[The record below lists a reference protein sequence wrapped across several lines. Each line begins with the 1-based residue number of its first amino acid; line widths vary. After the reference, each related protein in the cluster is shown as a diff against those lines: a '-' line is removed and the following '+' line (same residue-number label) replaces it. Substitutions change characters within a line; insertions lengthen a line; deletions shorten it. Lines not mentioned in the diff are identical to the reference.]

1 VIKRPIK
8 PLFGPNFR
16 TLRFLLHQR
25 RRLIRFHAI
34 LINLVDAWF
43 LNFVQIKV
51 LTDPVRGVSL
61 GGFFPSPGS
70 LSLFSFVAVL
80 LFGSVNLGY
89 INGHI
94 LDVIVDVV
102 SLD

>member
-1 VIKRPIK
+1 M
-8 PLFGPNFR
+8 
-16 TLRFLLHQR
+16 
-25 RRLIRFHAI
+25 
-34 LINLVDAWF
+34 
-43 LNFVQIKV
+43 KV
-51 LTDPVRGVSL
+51 LTDPVRGVRL

-102 SLD
+102 HDRIIDVDACLRLFGLGSWIPALFGQFKLQ